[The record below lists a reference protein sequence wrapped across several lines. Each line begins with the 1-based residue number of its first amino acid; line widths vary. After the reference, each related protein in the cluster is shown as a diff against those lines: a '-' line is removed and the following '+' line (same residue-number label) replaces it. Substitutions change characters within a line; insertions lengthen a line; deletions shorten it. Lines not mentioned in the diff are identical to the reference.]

1 MNPILNSQE
10 TAIKIEEGPMQAN
23 VMKAPIQLPDLKF
36 KTIDNDQDINDR
48 VEKLTDRNPIVK
60 GHVTILP

>member
-1 MNPILNSQE
+1 
-10 TAIKIEEGPMQAN
+10 MQVN
-23 VMKAPIQLPDLKF
+23 VLKAPIQLPDLKF
-36 KTIDNDQDINDR
+36 KTIDHDQDINDR